1 MWASTILHFWEET
14 YNSSYVNLPVRIV
27 NSADMGSKNIVNSVG
42 DLIDNVVNNIF
53 GE

>member
-1 MWASTILHFWEET
+1 MGGKHII
-14 YNSSYVNLPVRIV
+14 SSYVNSPVRFM

-42 DLIDNVVNNIF
+42 DLTDNVVNNIF